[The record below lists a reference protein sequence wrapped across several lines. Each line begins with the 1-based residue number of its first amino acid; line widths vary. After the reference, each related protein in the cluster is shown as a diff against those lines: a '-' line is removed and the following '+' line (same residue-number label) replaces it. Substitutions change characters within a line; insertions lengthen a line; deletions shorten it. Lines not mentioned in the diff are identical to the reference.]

1 MTEAIAEAVL
11 PIYSAAV
18 VGAGTMGAGIAM
30 ALANAGI
37 PVLLKE
43 ADQAALDRGLGN
55 VRLNYANSVKHGRFT
70 QQFVDERLALIAPTL
85 AYEGFGSV
93 DLVIEAVF
101 EGMQLKKEVFR
112 QLDEVC
118 KPGAILASNTSTL
131 SIDEIASAVSR
142 PQFVVGTHFF
152 TPPNVT
158 RLLEVVRGKQTSPE
172 VIATCLQLARKLG
185 KVGVVV
191 GNCMGFVGNRMFIP
205 YHREVQFLIEEG
217 ATVEGVDGALTAFG
231 MGLGPLATMDMVGL
245 DVARRIR
252 QEHAQEAGIRQP
264 FVEDRLC
271 ALGRYGRKTNAGWY
285 KYDQQRRPVLD
296 PEVAELIR
304 KWATEEGIVPRPISS
319 REILDRCLWTLVNEG
334 ARILEEGYATSV
346 SDIDT
351 IFLNGYGFPAS
362 RGGPMKYAD
371 SVGLNVVYHRVLE
384 FYREYGQI
392 WSPAPLLKQLAEQGR
407 SFSE

>member
-1 MTEAIAEAVL
+1 MTA
-11 PIYSAAV
+11 PIPIHSAAV
-18 VGAGTMGAGIAM
+18 VGAGIMGAGIAM

-43 ADQAALDRGLGN
+43 ADRAALDRGLAN
-55 VRLNYANSVKHGRFT
+55 MRFNYAGSVKHGRFT
-70 QQFVDERLALIAPTL
+70 EQFIEERLALIAPTL
-85 AYEGFGSV
+85 EYDGFDGV

-118 KPGAILASNTSTL
+118 RPGAILATNTSTL

-172 VIATCLQLARKLG
+172 VIAACMQLAHKLG

-191 GNCMGFVGNRMFIP
+191 GNCTGFVGNRMFIP
-205 YHREVQFLIEEG
+205 YHRQVQFLVEEG
-217 ATVEGVDGALTAFG
+217 ATVEAVDGALTRFG

-245 DVARRIR
+245 DVAWRIR
-252 QEHAQEAGIRQP
+252 QEHPQDGAIRQP

-271 ALGRYGRKTNAGWY
+271 ALGRYGRKTGAGWY
-285 KYDQQRRPVLD
+285 RYDQEKRAVPD
-296 PEVAELIR
+296 PEVEVLVR
-304 KWATEEGIVPRPISS
+304 KWAAEERIVPRTISNQ
-319 REILDRCLWTLVNEG
+319 EILDRCLWSLVNEG
-334 ARILEEGYATSV
+334 ARILEEGYAASV

-351 IFLNGYGFPAS
+351 IFVNGYGFPS
-362 RGGPMKYAD
+362 VRGGPMSYAD
-371 SVGLNVVYHRVLE
+371 SLGLKAVYDRISE
-384 FYREYGQI
+384 FYHEHGEVWR
-392 WSPAPLLKQLAEQGR
+392 PAPLLKQLAEQGR
-407 SFSE
+407 RFYE

>member
-1 MTEAIAEAVL
+1 MAI
-11 PIYSAAV
+11 PIHSAAV

-43 ADQAALDRGLGN
+43 ADRAALDRGLAN
-55 VRLNYANSVKHGRFT
+55 MRFNYAGSVKRGRFT
-70 QQFVDERLALIAPTL
+70 EQFVEERLALIAPTL
-85 AYEGFGSV
+85 EYDGFDGV

-118 KPGAILASNTSTL
+118 RPGAILATNTSTL

-172 VIATCLQLARKLG
+172 VISACVQLAHKLG

-191 GNCMGFVGNRMFIP
+191 GNCTGFVGNRMFIP
-205 YHREVQFLIEEG
+205 YHRQVQFLVEEG
-217 ATVEGVDGALTAFG
+217 ATVEAVDRALTGFG

-245 DVARRIR
+245 DVAWRIR
-252 QEHAQEAGIRQP
+252 QEHPQDAGTRQP

-271 ALGRYGRKTNAGWY
+271 ALGRYGRKTSAGWY
-285 KYDQQRRPVLD
+285 RYDRERRAVPD
-296 PEVAELIR
+296 PEVAILVR
-304 KWATEEGIVPRPISS
+304 KWAAEEGIIPRTVSNQ
-319 REILDRCLWTLVNEG
+319 EILDRCLWSLVNEG
-334 ARILEEGYATSV
+334 ARILEEGYAASV

-351 IFLNGYGFPAS
+351 IFVNGYGFPSA
-362 RGGPMKYAD
+362 RGGPMRYAD
-371 SVGLNVVYHRVLE
+371 SLGLKAVCDRVSD
-384 FYREYGQI
+384 FYQEHGEVWR
-392 WSPAPLLKQLAEQGR
+392 PAPLLKQLAEQGR
-407 SFSE
+407 RFNE

>member
-1 MTEAIAEAVL
+1 MTDLQESS
-11 PIYSAAV
+11 PISIRAAAV

-30 ALANAGI
+30 ALANAEI

-43 ADQAALDRGLGN
+43 ADPAALDRGLGN
-55 VRLNYANSVKHGRFT
+55 VRLHYANSVKHGRFT
-70 QQFVDERLALIAPTL
+70 QQFVDERVALIAPTL
-85 AYEGFGSV
+85 SYEGFGRV

-101 EGMQLKKEVFR
+101 EGMQLKKQVFG
-112 QLDEVC
+112 QLDQVC
-118 KPGAILASNTSTL
+118 KPDAILASNTSTL

-152 TPPNVT
+152 TPANVT

-172 VIATCLQLARKLG
+172 VIAACMQLARKLG

-205 YHREVQFLIEEG
+205 YHQQVQFLIEEG
-217 ATVEGVDGALTAFG
+217 ATVEAVDGALTGFG

-245 DVARRIR
+245 DVGWRIR
-252 QEHAQEAGIRQP
+252 QEHPGEAGMRQP

-271 ALGRYGRKTNAGWY
+271 TLGRYGRKTGAGWY
-285 KYDQQRRPVLD
+285 KYDPQRRGD
-296 PEVAELIR
+296 HEVAELVR
-304 KWATEEGIVPRPISS
+304 KWAAEEGIVQRSISKQ
-319 REILDRCLWTLVNEG
+319 EILDRCLWSMVNEG
-334 ARILEEGYATSV
+334 ARILEDGYATCV

-351 IFLNGYGFPAS
+351 IFVNGYGFPAS

-371 SVGLNVVYHRVLE
+371 TVGLKTV
-384 FYREYGQI
+384 YGQVLDFHRDFGAI
-392 WSPAPLLKQLAEQGR
+392 WQPAPLLNKLAEQKR
-407 SFSE
+407 SFYE

>member
-1 MTEAIAEAVL
+1 MTAAI
-11 PIYSAAV
+11 PIHSAAV

-43 ADQAALDRGLGN
+43 ADQAALDRGLAN
-55 VRLNYANSVKHGRFT
+55 MRFNYSNSVKRGRFT
-70 QQFVDERLALIAPTL
+70 ELFVEERFALISPAL
-85 AYEGFGSV
+85 EYDGFAGV

-101 EGMQLKKEVFR
+101 EGLQLKKRVFR

-118 KPGAILASNTSTL
+118 RPGAILASNTSTL

-142 PQFVVGTHFF
+142 PQFVAGTHFF

-158 RLLEVVRGKQTSPE
+158 RLLEIVRGKQTSPE
-172 VIATCLQLARKLG
+172 VIAACMQLAHRLG

-205 YHREVQFLIEEG
+205 YHQQVQFLVEEG
-217 ATVEGVDGALTAFG
+217 ATVEAVDGALTSFG

-245 DVARRIR
+245 DVGWRIR
-252 QEHAQEAGIRQP
+252 QEHPHDAAIRQP

-271 ALGRYGRKTNAGWY
+271 ALGRYGRKTSAGWY
-285 KYDQQRRPVLD
+285 RYDQQKRAVPD
-296 PEVAELIR
+296 PEVEVLVR
-304 KWATEEGIVPRPISS
+304 KWAAEEGIIPRTISKQ
-319 REILDRCLWTLVNEG
+319 EILDRCLWSLVNEG
-334 ARILEEGYATSV
+334 ARILEEGYAASV

-351 IFLNGYGFPAS
+351 IFVNGYGFPAA
-362 RGGPMKYAD
+362 RGGPMAYAD
-371 SVGLNVVYHRVLE
+371 SLGLNAVYDRVSE
-384 FYREYGQI
+384 FYREHGEV
-392 WSPAPLLKQLAEQGR
+392 WRPAPLLKQLAGQGR
-407 SFSE
+407 RFYE

>member
-1 MTEAIAEAVL
+1 MTDIKETS
-11 PIYSAAV
+11 PISIRSAAV

-30 ALANAGI
+30 ALANADI

-43 ADQAALDRGLGN
+43 TDPAGLDRGLGN
-55 VRLNYANSVKHGRFT
+55 MRLNYANSVKHGRFT
-70 QQFVDERLALIAPTL
+70 QQFVDERVALIAPTL
-85 AYEGFGSV
+85 SYEDFDGV

-101 EGMQLKKEVFR
+101 EGMQLKRQVFS
-112 QLDEVC
+112 QLDQVC

-152 TPPNVT
+152 TPANVT

-172 VIATCLQLARKLG
+172 VISSCMQLARKLG

-205 YHREVQFLIEEG
+205 YHRQVQFLIEEG
-217 ATVEGVDGALTAFG
+217 ATVEAVDGALTGFG
-231 MGLGPLATMDMVGL
+231 MGLGPLATMDVVGL
-245 DVARRIR
+245 DVGWRIR
-252 QEHAQEAGIRQP
+252 QEHPEEAGIRQP

-271 ALGRYGRKTNAGWY
+271 ALGRYGRKTGAGWY
-285 KYDQQRRPVLD
+285 KYDPQRRAD
-296 PEVAELIR
+296 PEVAELVR
-304 KWATEEGIVPRPISS
+304 KWAAEEGLVQRSISKQ
-319 REILDRCLWTLVNEG
+319 EMLDRCLWSLVNEG
-334 ARILEEGYATSV
+334 ARILEEGYATCV

-351 IFLNGYGFPAS
+351 IFVNGYGFPAS

-371 SVGLNVVYHRVLE
+371 TVGLKTV
-384 FYREYGQI
+384 YGQVLHFYGDFGAI
-392 WSPAPLLKQLAEQGR
+392 WQPAPLLKELAEQER
-407 SFSE
+407 SFYE

>member
-1 MTEAIAEAVL
+1 MTDIKETS
-11 PIYSAAV
+11 PISIRSAAV

-30 ALANAGI
+30 ALANADI

-43 ADQAALDRGLGN
+43 TDPAGLDRGLGN
-55 VRLNYANSVKHGRFT
+55 MRLNYANSVKHGRFT
-70 QQFVDERLALIAPTL
+70 QQFVDERVALIAPTL
-85 AYEGFGSV
+85 SYEDFDGV

-101 EGMQLKKEVFR
+101 EGMQLKRQVFS
-112 QLDEVC
+112 QLDQVC

-152 TPPNVT
+152 TPANVT

-172 VIATCLQLARKLG
+172 VIATCMQLARKLG

-205 YHREVQFLIEEG
+205 YHRQVQFLIEEG
-217 ATVEGVDGALTAFG
+217 ATVEAVDGALTGFG

-245 DVARRIR
+245 DVGWRIR
-252 QEHAQEAGIRQP
+252 QEHPEEAGIRQP

-271 ALGRYGRKTNAGWY
+271 ALGRYGRKTGAGWY
-285 KYDQQRRPVLD
+285 KYDPQRRAD
-296 PEVAELIR
+296 PEVAELVR
-304 KWATEEGIVPRPISS
+304 KWAAEEGLVQRSISKQ
-319 REILDRCLWTLVNEG
+319 EMLDRCLWSLVNEG
-334 ARILEEGYATSV
+334 ARILEEGYATCV

-351 IFLNGYGFPAS
+351 IFVNGYGFPAS

-371 SVGLNVVYHRVLE
+371 TVGLKTV
-384 FYREYGQI
+384 YGQVSDFYGDYGAI
-392 WSPAPLLKQLAEQGR
+392 WRPAPLFKELAEQER
-407 SFSE
+407 SFYE

>member
-1 MTEAIAEAVL
+1 MAI
-11 PIYSAAV
+11 PIHSAAV

-43 ADQAALDRGLGN
+43 ADRAALDRGVAN
-55 VRLNYANSVKHGRFT
+55 MRFNYAGSVKRGRFT
-70 QQFVDERLALIAPTL
+70 EQFVEERLALIAPTL
-85 AYEGFGSV
+85 EYEGFDGV

-118 KPGAILASNTSTL
+118 RPGAILASNTSTL
-131 SIDEIASAVSR
+131 SIDEIASAVSQ

-172 VIATCLQLARKLG
+172 VISACVQLAHKLG

-191 GNCMGFVGNRMFIP
+191 GNCTGFVGNRMFIP
-205 YHREVQFLIEEG
+205 YHRQVQFLVEEG
-217 ATVEGVDGALTAFG
+217 ATVEAVDQALTGFG

-245 DVARRIR
+245 DVAWRIR
-252 QEHAQEAGIRQP
+252 QEHPQDAGMRQP

-271 ALGRYGRKTNAGWY
+271 ALGRYGRKTSAGWY
-285 KYDQQRRPVLD
+285 RYDQERRPVPD
-296 PEVAELIR
+296 PEVAVLVR
-304 KWATEEGIVPRPISS
+304 KWAAEEGIIPRTISHQ
-319 REILDRCLWTLVNEG
+319 EILDRCLWSLVNEG
-334 ARILEEGYATSV
+334 ARILEEGYAASV

-351 IFLNGYGFPAS
+351 IFLNGYGFPSA
-362 RGGPMKYAD
+362 RGGPMRYAD
-371 SVGLNVVYHRVLE
+371 SLGLKAVYDRVAE
-384 FYREYGQI
+384 FYQEHGEVWR
-392 WSPAPLLKQLAEQGR
+392 PAPLLKQLAERGR
-407 SFSE
+407 RFYE

>member
-1 MTEAIAEAVL
+1 
-11 PIYSAAV
+11 
-18 VGAGTMGAGIAM
+18 MGGGIAM

-43 ADQAALDRGLGN
+43 ADQAALDRGLAN
-55 VRLNYANSVKHGRFT
+55 MRFNYADSVKRGRFT
-70 QQFVDERLALIAPTL
+70 EQFVEERLAMIAPTL
-85 AYEGFGSV
+85 EYDGFDGV

-118 KPGAILASNTSTL
+118 RPGAILASNTSTL

-172 VIATCLQLARKLG
+172 VIAACMQLAHKLG

-191 GNCMGFVGNRMFIP
+191 GNCTGFVGNRMFIP
-205 YHREVQFLIEEG
+205 YHREVQFLVEEG
-217 ATVEGVDGALTAFG
+217 ATVEAVDGALTGFG

-245 DVARRIR
+245 DVAWRIR
-252 QEHAQEAGIRQP
+252 QEHPQDAGIRQP

-271 ALGRYGRKTNAGWY
+271 ALGRYGRKTGAGWY
-285 KYDQQRRPVLD
+285 RYDQEKRAVPD
-296 PEVAELIR
+296 PEVAVLIR
-304 KWATEEGIVPRPISS
+304 KWAAEEGMIPRTISNQ
-319 REILDRCLWTLVNEG
+319 EILDRCLWSLVNEG
-334 ARILEEGYATSV
+334 ARILEEGYAASV

-351 IFLNGYGFPAS
+351 IFVNGYGFPPAARRS
-362 RGGPMKYAD
+362 HVVCRQLGPE
-371 SVGLNVVYHRVLE
+371 SSL
-384 FYREYGQI
+384 
-392 WSPAPLLKQLAEQGR
+392 
-407 SFSE
+407 